1 MHRAPLLAASSSEF
15 IDLNAICYEQTFRL
29 YPHPIVYTLS
39 MFLTIAIE
47 SIIRLITL
55 PANPVSL
62 TLYTPRFY
70 HGVPS
75 GLIKL
80 QASPPVTSYQ
90 QVWEQE
96 SSTQQRTV

>member
-1 MHRAPLLAASSSEF
+1 
-15 IDLNAICYEQTFRL
+15 
-29 YPHPIVYTLS
+29 

-47 SIIRLITL
+47 SIIRVITL
-55 PANPVSL
+55 PVNPLYL
-62 TLYTPRFY
+62 TRYTPRFY
-70 HGVPS
+70 HAVPS

-80 QASPPVTSYQ
+80 QASPPLTSYQ